1 MQQDHITAMASAI
14 PWELIGGGGAAVLAA
29 GLSIYL
35 TKMHMDAMAEARTE
49 FTLALQRLADDFG
62 SRVEALTN
70 RVLESNNRVE
80 RLVADALREKG
91 HP

>member
-1 MQQDHITAMASAI
+1 
-14 PWELIGGGGAAVLAA
+14 
-29 GLSIYL
+29 
-35 TKMHMDAMAEARTE
+35 MHMDAMAEARTE

-80 RLVADALREKG
+80 RIVADALREKG